1 MNQTV
6 GKSCDNCAMAT
17 YQTPWVC
24 GKCKDWSNWQLG
36 TGDSPKRG
44 QTVATESPVTAPN
57 LLVAAAE
64 IMTER
69 GKQYDQPD
77 GERSMGKTVA
87 MFNIATGRDLSEAEG
102 WLLMDCLKTV
112 RLFQNTEKPHE
123 DSIKDKINYAALLGE
138 AALTKGLK

>member
-1 MNQTV
+1 MTNV
-6 GKSCDNCAMAT
+6 VEKSCCNCAMERYPT
-17 YQTPWVC
+17 SWVC
-24 GKCKDWSNWQLG
+24 QRCKGWSDWREKTIS
-36 TGDSPKRG
+36 
-44 QTVATESPVTAPN
+44 TVSPVAAPD

-69 GKQYDQPD
+69 GKQYDQPG
-77 GERSMGKTVA
+77 GERSMGKTIG